1 MAFPYVISILDNDPV
16 FVIIFAVKRS
26 KETQIFVLLLLDIW
40 EKETDDFAKD
50 KILVGEKKILSVI
63 KIIF

>member
-1 MAFPYVISILDNDPV
+1 MMFPYVISILDNDPV

-26 KETQIFVLLLLDIW
+26 KETQIFVLLLLDLC
-40 EKETDDFAKD
+40 KKTVDFAKD

-63 KIIF
+63 RIIF